1 MTLLAVETDNLAK
14 VEDAC
19 KCVVLA
25 RPTFPEV
32 LARYQDAIYC
42 YALHLTRNR
51 VAADEVYQDTVL
63 KAYHEFDQLDGS
75 ANHRA
80 WLYQIATNAFLSN
93 RRQRSKEGSLVEH
106 STEFVPTETRAA
118 CCEACSLLQEVQA
131 AMERLPTKQ
140 RIALIQRKYHD
151 LSYTEIAA
159 SLGCSEA
166 TARTSVYQA
175 LRTLGNMFGER
186 L

>member
-19 KCVVLA
+19 KCVVSA

-32 LARYQDAIYC
+32 LAHYQDVIYR
-42 YALHLTRNR
+42 YALHLTGNR
-51 VAADEVYQDTVL
+51 VAADEVYQETVL
-63 KAYHEFDQLDGS
+63 TAYHEFDRLDGS

-80 WLYQIATNAFLSN
+80 WLYRIATDVFLSN
-93 RRQRSKEGSLVEH
+93 RRQRSEEGARVEER
-106 STEFVPTETRAA
+106 TEFVPAA
-118 CCEACSLLQEVQA
+118 TVAARGDACSLVQEVQV
-131 AMERLPTKQ
+131 AMERLPLKQ

-151 LSYTEIAA
+151 FSYTEIAA
-159 SLGCSEA
+159 SLRCSEA
-166 TARTSVYQA
+166 IARTSAYQA
-175 LRTLGNMFGER
+175 LRTLRTMFEER